1 MKSLLHPASVCVVGA
16 SADPGRLAGKP
27 LQRLTRHA
35 FPGSIYLVNPRH
47 HEIAGFPCFP
57 SVSALPEPV
66 DVALVAVAARLVPGV
81 VEECGARG
89 IRNVVV
95 LSSGFEEDS
104 GGADLVAAL
113 RQAVRSSG
121 VRLIGPN
128 CEGIWSIPDKL
139 ALTFGSAADRDT
151 FLAGPVSV
159 ISQSGSIGGACMREL
174 QDRGIGCRYFVS
186 TGNETDTTAMDFC
199 EYMIAEESSTV
210 IAMFLE
216 GIRDGGRLG
225 DLGRRARERGITL
238 IALRAG
244 SSDLGRL
251 AMASHTGRIATA
263 AGVYR
268 DVFRQHGILEVTT
281 FTELIQAIEFARI
294 PMAPAA
300 PRGGAGTG
308 AGIIAVSGGSR
319 ALLADSSARHGV
331 PLAEFTDETV
341 RELTASLP
349 QFGVARNPADV
360 TGQILS
366 DPAIFTRV
374 ASIVAQD
381 PNTDSLLVQYAN
393 GAERQL
399 RTHVGLLADVLATTG
414 KPVAVSL
421 LGGGDEQ
428 ISRSLRERGIIYAR
442 DPDEAILYLSWFYQ
456 LSRRPGPGPAAAPA
470 RVSADDAPGRLSGW
484 PARAR
489 FLERAGIATPGWA
502 ITGPGDDP
510 AEVMAAAG
518 LRFPLV
524 AKALPETAEHKT
536 EQGLVVLDV
545 RDHDQLAAV
554 LVRLATTIGAATPV
568 LLQEMVSGGVEV
580 LLSVRHDRDFGPL
593 LALGSG
599 GSHTE
604 WLADLGHVQL
614 PASHEEIA
622 QALARLRLAKLL
634 QPFRGRGRCDAEA
647 LADTAFRLAAA
658 YLSELPEGWEIEI
671 NPLMVFPEGR
681 EPVAVDVLCTPPP
694 ADKERAADREREG
707 AVQ

>member
-1 MKSLLHPASVCVVGA
+1 MKSLLHPVSVCIVGA
-16 SADPGRLAGKP
+16 SADPHRLAGKP
-27 LQRLTRHA
+27 LQRLRRHA
-35 FPGSIYLVNPRH
+35 FGGSVYLVNPRYD
-47 HEIAGFPCFP
+47 EIAGFGCFP

-81 VEECGARG
+81 VRECGARG

-104 GGADLVAAL
+104 EGAGLVAEL
-113 RQAVRSSG
+113 REAVRASG
-121 VRLIGPN
+121 VRLVGPN

-151 FLAGPVSV
+151 FVAGPVSV

-186 TGNETDTTAMDFC
+186 TGNETDTTALDFC
-199 EYMIAEESSTV
+199 EYMIAEETSTV

-216 GIRDGGRLG
+216 GIRDGGRLRE
-225 DLGRRARERGITL
+225 LGHRARERGITL

-244 SSDLGRL
+244 TSDLGRL
-251 AMASHTGRIATA
+251 AIASHTGRIATA
-263 AGVYR
+263 EGVYR
-268 DVFRQHGILEVTT
+268 DIFRQHGILEVTT
-281 FTELIQAIEFARI
+281 FTELIQAIEFACI
-294 PMAPAA
+294 PMAVGA

-308 AGIIAVSGGSR
+308 TGIIAVSGGSR
-319 ALLADSSARHGV
+319 ALLADSSARRGV

-349 QFGVARNPADV
+349 QFGYARNPADV

-366 DPAIFTRV
+366 DPAIFTKV
-374 ASIVAQD
+374 ATIVAQD
-381 PNTDSLLVQYAN
+381 ANTDSLLIQYAN
-393 GAERQL
+393 GAEHQL
-399 RTHVGLLADVLATTG
+399 RAHADLLAEVTAITG

-421 LGGGDEQ
+421 LGGGGEQ
-428 ISRSLRERGIIYAR
+428 IGRSLRERGIIYAR
-442 DPDEAILYLSWFYQ
+442 DPDEAIMYLSWFYQ
-456 LSRRPGPGPAAAPA
+456 RSRSWVAPAPGPTGPASTVGQPAGTAP
-470 RVSADDAPGRLSGW
+470 DRLSDW
-484 PARAR
+484 PARAE
-489 FLERAGIATPGWA
+489 FLQRAGVAVPRWA

-510 AEVMAAAG
+510 ADVMAAAG

-536 EQGLVVLDV
+536 ERGLVVLDV
-545 RDHDQLAAV
+545 RDHEQLTAA
-554 LVRLATTIGAATPV
+554 LGKLAKAIGAPAPI

-580 LLSVRHDRDFGPL
+580 LLSVRRDRDFGPL

-599 GSHTE
+599 GAYTE

-614 PASHEEIA
+614 PASREEII
-622 QALARLRLAKLL
+622 QALARLRLWKLL
-634 QPFRGRGRCDAEA
+634 QPFRGRDRCDVAA
-647 LADTAFRLAAA
+647 LAEVAYRLAAA
-658 YLSELPEGWEIEI
+658 YLAELPEGWEIEI

-681 EPVAVDVLCTPPP
+681 EPAAVDVLCSPPP
-694 ADKERAADREREG
+694 AEREG
-707 AVQ
+707 VGQ